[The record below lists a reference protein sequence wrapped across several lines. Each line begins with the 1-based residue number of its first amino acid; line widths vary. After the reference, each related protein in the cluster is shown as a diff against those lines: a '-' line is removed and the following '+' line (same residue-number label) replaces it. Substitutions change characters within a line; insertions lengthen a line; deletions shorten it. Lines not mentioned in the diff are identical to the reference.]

1 MNCVEQAG
9 HWISRLP
16 GRRFI
21 RRLRWQPGH
30 STSTRGTW
38 GLRVKKE
45 LHEPHFK
52 SAGRWPTPAT
62 STVEQDGQESFS
74 CSHFRRVAAWST
86 RTRALH
92 SVQLISPRPLGKS
105 PPHFG
110 HDRGGGAT
118 LDSTLSA
125 SDTVSLLFR
134 VKQQVLRDE
143 VPRNVEGQ
151 SKFIRKTGNE
161 LFCADLIS

>member
-45 LHEPHFK
+45 LQEPHFK

-118 LDSTLSA
+118 LDATLSA

-134 VKQQVLRDE
+134 VKHQLLRDE

>member
-1 MNCVEQAG
+1 MYCVEQAG

-134 VKQQVLRDE
+134 VKHQLLRDE

>member
-62 STVEQDGQESFS
+62 STVGQDGQESFS

-134 VKQQVLRDE
+134 VKHQLLRDE